1 MKKLIAVFS
10 ATLMALAIAAP
21 AMAQSEARIHL
32 IHGIPDTP
40 VDVIVDGEA
49 VISDFNFGDTQDL
62 SAFAG
67 ATLTG
72 LTVVL
77 AGTDTAVIGPVD
89 FDVPASGNYSVIAYL
104 DAAGTPSLKAF
115 SNDTS
120 SIEAGNGRLQVRHTA
135 AAPAVDVKA
144 DGAVAFS
151 NLSNPN
157 EAKADL
163 PAATYSVEVV
173 PAGADEPVVIGPADI
188 AVKDG
193 ESLIVYAVGSLDD
206 ESLTVL
212 TESITGLGAAPA
224 AVQTGNSP
232 IDSGVST
239 TAVAGML
246 VIATLAVGGGL
257 TLARRSN

>member
-1 MKKLIAVFS
+1 MKKLIAVFA
-10 ATLMALAIAAP
+10 ATLMTLAIAAP

-49 VISDFNFGDTQDL
+49 VFTDFNFGDTEDL
-62 SAFAG
+62 SALAG
-67 ATLTG
+67 ATLVG
-72 LTVVL
+72 LTVVV
-77 AGTDTAVIGPVD
+77 AGTDTVAIDAG
-89 FDVPASGNYSVIAYL
+89 DVTLPSSGNWTIIANLDASG
-104 DAAGTPSLKAF
+104 
-115 SNDTS
+115 
-120 SIEAGNGRLQVRHTA
+120 TA

-157 EAKADL
+157 EDKADL

-173 PAGADEPVVIGPADI
+173 PTGADEPVVIGPADI
-188 AVKDG
+188 ALPDG
-193 ESLIVYAVGSLDD
+193 TSLIVYAVGSLDD
-206 ESLTVL
+206 ETLQVL

-232 IDSGVST
+232 VDSGISM

-257 TLARRSN
+257 TLARRSS

>member
-1 MKKLIAVFS
+1 MKKLIAVFA

-32 IHGIPDTP
+32 IHGIPGAD

-49 VISDFNFGDTQDL
+49 VFENFQFGDTQDL
-62 SAFAG
+62 SALAG

-77 AGTDTAVIGPVD
+77 TGTETAVIGPVD
-89 FDVPASGNYSVIAYL
+89 FDVPASGNYTVIANL
-104 DAAGTPSLKAF
+104 DASGTPALNAYA
-115 SNDTS
+115 NDTS
-120 SIEAGNGRLQVRHTA
+120 AIDAGNGRLVVRHTA

-157 EAKADL
+157 EASADL

-173 PAGADEPVVIGPADI
+173 PTGADEPVVIGPADI

-193 ESLIVYAVGSLDD
+193 ESLTVYAVGSLED
-206 ESLTVL
+206 ETLTVL

-224 AVQTGNSP
+224 SVQTGNSP
-232 IDSGVST
+232 IDSGISM
-239 TAVAGML
+239 TAVASVMI
-246 VIATLAVGGGL
+246 IATMVAGGSL
-257 TLARRSN
+257 VLARKF

>member
-1 MKKLIAVFS
+1 MKKIIAVFA

-40 VDVIVDGEA
+40 VDVYVADEVVFA
-49 VISDFNFGDTQDL
+49 DFNFGDTQDL
-62 SAFAG
+62 SSLAG
-67 ATLTG
+67 ATLVN
-72 LTVVL
+72 LQVKL
-77 AGTDTAVIGPVD
+77 AGTDTVAIDAGD
-89 FDVPASGNYSVIAYL
+89 TDLPASGNYSIIANL
-104 DAAGTPSLKAF
+104 DASGTPTLTVFA
-115 SNDTS
+115 NDTAA
-120 SIEAGNGRLQVRHTA
+120 IDAGNGRLQVRHTA

-173 PAGADEPVVIGPADI
+173 PTGADEPVVIGPADI

-193 ESLIVYAVGSLDD
+193 ESLIVYAVGSL
-206 ESLTVL
+206 EGATLNVL

-232 IDSGVST
+232 VDSGMST

-246 VIATLAVGGGL
+246 VIATIAVGGGL

>member
-1 MKKLIAVFS
+1 MKKFIAVFA

-21 AMAQSEARIHL
+21 AMAQSAATITL
-32 IHGIPDTP
+32 IHGIPDAD

-49 VISDFNFGDTQDL
+49 VFEGFQFGDTQDL
-62 SAFAG
+62 SALAG

-89 FDVPASGNYSVIAYL
+89 FDVPASGNYSVIANL
-104 DAAGTPSLKAF
+104 DASGTPALNAYE
-115 SNDTS
+115 NDTS
-120 SIEAGNGRLQVRHTA
+120 EIAAGNGRLVVRHAA

-157 EAKADL
+157 EASADL
-163 PAATYSVEVV
+163 PAASYSVEVV
-173 PAGADEPVVIGPADI
+173 PTGADEPVVIGPADI
-188 AVKDG
+188 AVTDG

-206 ESLTVL
+206 ETLTVL
-212 TESITGLGAAPA
+212 TQSITGLGAAPA
-224 AVQTGNSP
+224 AVSTGNSP
-232 IDSGVST
+232 IDSGISM
-239 TAVAGML
+239 TAVASVMI
-246 VIATLAVGGGL
+246 IATVVAGGSL
-257 TLARRSN
+257 VLARKF

>member
-1 MKKLIAVFS
+1 MKKLIAVFA

-104 DAAGTPSLKAF
+104 SADGTPSLKAF

-120 SIEAGNGRLQVRHTA
+120 SIDAGNGRLQVRHTA

-144 DGAVAFS
+144 DGAVAFT

-173 PAGADEPVVIGPADI
+173 PTGADEPVVIGPADI

-206 ESLTVL
+206 GSLTVL

-232 IDSGVST
+232 VDSGVSMT
-239 TAVAGML
+239 VVAGML
-246 VIATLAVGGGL
+246 VIASLAVGGGL